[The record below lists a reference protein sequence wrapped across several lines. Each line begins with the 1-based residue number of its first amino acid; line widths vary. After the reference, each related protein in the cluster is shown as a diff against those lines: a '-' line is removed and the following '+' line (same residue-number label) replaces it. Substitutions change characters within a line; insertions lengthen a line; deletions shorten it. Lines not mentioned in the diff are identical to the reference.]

1 MDASGHE
8 YMELKQRVCA
18 ANREI
23 SRTGLAILTW
33 GNVSEVDRD
42 AGVFAI
48 KPSGVA
54 YDDLSPD
61 DIVLVSIDTG
71 EKLQGKLAPSS
82 DSATHAEIYRSF
94 GAVGG
99 VVHTHSHF
107 GTAWAQAQ
115 REIPCYG
122 TTHADTFFGP
132 VPVTRML
139 SEQEVKDAYEVNT
152 GKVIVERFH
161 DGGLDPIAVPGV
173 LVAGHAPSPGDRPRP
188 ARWRTHSYWKRSRA
202 WRCTRSLSRPRPKP
216 CRNTSSTSTTS
227 VSTEKTP
234 ITDRSRV
241 KIIHRRRTVINERS
255 IICLECVAPL

>member
-33 GNVSEVDRD
+33 GHVSEVDRD

-173 LVAGHAPSPGDRPRP
+173 LVAGHAPFAWGQTAAGALENALVLEEV
-188 ARWRTHSYWKRSRA
+188 ARMALHTLA
-202 WRCTRSLSRPRPKP
+202 
-216 CRNTSSTSTTS
+216 
-227 VSTEKTP
+227 
-234 ITDRSRV
+234 
-241 KIIHRRRTVINERS
+241 
-255 IICLECVAPL
+255 VAPATEAVPQYLLDKHYLRKHGKDAYYGQK